1 MSRRAPGGGALDFKG
16 SGGSTGVMFPHPVR
30 PAGPAR
36 RRPVLRVVLGLMVPG
51 LLVAAAAAEPELR
64 ANLAYAGTANPR
76 QTLDLYL
83 PRERPTGARWP
94 VIVYFH
100 GGGWVGGSKA
110 SGKATLTSWVTA
122 GGYAG
127 ASVNYRLA
135 GEAPWPAQLHDAKAA
150 IRWLRAN
157 ADALGLDAGRIAV
170 VGTSAGGTLATLLG
184 TSGGDPALEG
194 SVGEHLGVDT
204 RVTCVLN
211 RFGRLNFLAEPAARS
226 APAQAEALAGRLRQL
241 FGGALEGRTEI
252 ARAAS
257 PLTHLTADD
266 PPILTVHGTAD
277 GVVPIAQAEEFDA
290 VARRVGARH
299 ELVRVE
305 SAGHGFDR
313 PDERRQSREF
323 LDQHLRGSSAA
334 R

>member
-1 MSRRAPGGGALDFKG
+1 MLSPRVAPTPFRSAALVFLA
-16 SGGSTGVMFPHPVR
+16 FL
-30 PAGPAR
+30 AG
-36 RRPVLRVVLGLMVPG
+36 
-51 LLVAAAAAEPELR
+51 VAAAAPTPAEPEVQ

-76 QTLDLYL
+76 QMLDLYL
-83 PRERPTGARWP
+83 PRERPAGARLP

-110 SGKATLTSWVTA
+110 SGKATLTPWVTA

-127 ASVNYRLA
+127 AAVNYRLA

-157 ADALGLDAGRIAV
+157 AATLGLDADRIAV

-194 SVGEHLGVDT
+194 AVGGHPGVDS

-211 RFGRLNFLAEPAARS
+211 RFGRLNFLADPAARS
-226 APAQAEALAGRLRQL
+226 SPAQAEALAGRLRQL
-241 FGGALEGRTEI
+241 FGGPLEERTEL

-257 PLTHLTADD
+257 PLTHLGAED

-290 VARRVGARH
+290 AARRLGARH

-305 SAGHGFDR
+305 GAGHGFDR
-313 PDERRQSREF
+313 PDERRRNREF
-323 LDQHLRGSSAA
+323 LDQHLRGSPAA
-334 R
+334 PGR

>member
-1 MSRRAPGGGALDFKG
+1 MLSFPACTAVFRA
-16 SGGSTGVMFPHPVR
+16 
-30 PAGPAR
+30 
-36 RRPVLRVVLGLMVPG
+36 VLGLLGPT
-51 LLVAAAAAEPELR
+51 LLAAAAPTPAETEVR
-64 ANLAYAGTANPR
+64 ANLVYAGTANPR
-76 QTLDLYL
+76 QMLDLYL
-83 PRERPTGARWP
+83 PRERTAGARLP
-94 VIVYFH
+94 VVVYFH

-110 SGKATLTSWVTA
+110 SGKATLTPWVTA

-127 ASVNYRLA
+127 AAVNYRLA
-135 GEAPWPAQLHDAKAA
+135 GEAPWPAQIHDAKAA

-157 ADALGLDAGRIAV
+157 ADRLGLDANRIAV

-194 SVGEHLGVDT
+194 SVGEHGGVDS

-241 FGGALEGRTEI
+241 FGGALAERTEL

-257 PLTHLTADD
+257 PLTYLGAED

-290 VARRVGARH
+290 AARRLGARH

-305 SAGHGFDR
+305 GAGHGFDR
-313 PDERRQSREF
+313 PDERRRSREF
-323 LDQHLRGSSAA
+323 LDQHLRGGPSALG

>member
-1 MSRRAPGGGALDFKG
+1 MSGVALDFKG
-16 SGGSTGVMFPHPVR
+16 SGGSTGAMLPHPVR
-30 PAGPAR
+30 PA
-36 RRPVLRVVLGLMVPG
+36 RPGWRPTFGGVVLGLLVPV
-51 LLVAAAAAEPELR
+51 LLAAAAPAPAEPEVR

-83 PRERPTGARWP
+83 PRERPAGARWP

-110 SGKATLTSWVTA
+110 AGKATLRPWVTE

-127 ASVNYRLA
+127 AAVNYRLA
-135 GEAPWPAQLHDAKAA
+135 GEAQWPAQLHDAKAA
-150 IRWLRAN
+150 LRWLRAN
-157 ADALGLDAGRIAV
+157 ADRLGLDAGRIAV

-194 SVGEHLGVDT
+194 TVGEHLGVDT

-211 RFGRLNFLAEPAARS
+211 RFGRLNFLADPAARS

-241 FGGALEGRTEI
+241 FGGPLEERTAV

-257 PLTHLTADD
+257 PLTHLSADD

-277 GVVPIAQAEEFDA
+277 AVVPIAQAEEFEA
-290 VARRVGARH
+290 AARQVGARH

-305 SAGHGFDR
+305 GAGHGFDR
-313 PDERRQSREF
+313 PDERRLSREF
-323 LDQHLRGSSAA
+323 LDQHLRGGPAA

>member
-1 MSRRAPGGGALDFKG
+1 
-16 SGGSTGVMFPHPVR
+16 
-30 PAGPAR
+30 
-36 RRPVLRVVLGLMVPG
+36 
-51 LLVAAAAAEPELR
+51 
-64 ANLAYAGTANPR
+64 
-76 QTLDLYL
+76 
-83 PRERPTGARWP
+83 

-110 SGKATLTSWVTA
+110 AGKATLTPWVTA

-127 ASVNYRLA
+127 AAVNYRLA
-135 GEAPWPAQLHDAKAA
+135 GGAPWPAQLHDAKAA

-211 RFGRLNFLAEPAARS
+211 RFGRLNFLADPAARS

-241 FGGALEGRTEI
+241 FGGPLEERTAV

-257 PLTHLTADD
+257 PLTHLSADD

-305 SAGHGFDR
+305 GAGHGFDR

-323 LDQHLRGSSAA
+323 LDQHLRGGPASTG